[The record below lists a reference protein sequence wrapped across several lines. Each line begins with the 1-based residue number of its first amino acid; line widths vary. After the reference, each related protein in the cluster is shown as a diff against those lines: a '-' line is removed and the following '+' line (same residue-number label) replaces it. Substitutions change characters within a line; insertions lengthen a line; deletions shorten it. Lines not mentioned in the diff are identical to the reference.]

1 VSANEWV
8 GYLIVANI
16 GTIITVAIGVAR
28 LIWFLSKLHSKLE
41 ETSGDVDA
49 AHAKIRDLE
58 KLFIERGI

>member
-1 VSANEWV
+1 MV
-8 GYLIVANI
+8 GYLIIANV
-16 GTIITVAIGVAR
+16 GTIISVAIGIAR

-41 ETSGDVDA
+41 ETGRDVDA